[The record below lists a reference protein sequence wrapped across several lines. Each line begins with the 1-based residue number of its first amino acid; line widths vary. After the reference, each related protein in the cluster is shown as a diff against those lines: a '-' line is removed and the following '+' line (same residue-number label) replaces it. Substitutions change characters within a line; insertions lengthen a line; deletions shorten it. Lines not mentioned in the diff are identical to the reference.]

1 MCREPARF
9 STRFRRARLR
19 PCRWRLN
26 FYNSGVLDIKLIR
39 EKPDFVRQRLATR
52 GAGDEKL
59 VDGILQADEQR
70 RKFLA
75 EVETLKSQRNR
86 TSKEIGALMG
96 QKKTAEAEAKKAE
109 TRELGDKI
117 AALDK
122 QTAES
127 DTARHD
133 LMLRLPNLPHESVPI
148 GKTAADNPEIRLCG
162 EKPKFSFKPK
172 SHVELCES
180 LKLVDFA
187 RGAKLSGSGFLLYTN
202 WGARLERA
210 LIQFLLDLHITQH
223 GYTEVSPPFMVGPQC
238 LEGVGQFPK
247 FKDQYYGVAEGDD
260 AEKLHKLYM
269 VPTAETPVANIHR
282 EEILAEKQLPIRY
295 CAYTPCFRGEAG
307 AAGVG
312 TRGMIRVHQFDK
324 VELIKIVK
332 PETGYDEL
340 EKMVANAEKVLQLLG
355 LHYHVILLCTGDMGF
370 GSAKTYDIEVWAPGQ
385 GSYLE
390 VSSCSNCEDF
400 QARRMNLRFKTEAGE
415 NKFPHILNGSGTA
428 LARLFVALI
437 ETHQQADGSVLIPQA
452 LQPYLKTDR
461 ISA

>member
-1 MCREPARF
+1 
-9 STRFRRARLR
+9 
-19 PCRWRLN
+19 
-26 FYNSGVLDIKLIR
+26 VLDIKLIR
-39 EKPDFVRQRLATR
+39 EKTEFIRSRLATR
-52 GAGDEKL
+52 GAGDETKIDELLKL
-59 VDGILQADEQR
+59 DEAR
-70 RKFLA
+70 RKSLA
-75 EVETLKSQRNR
+75 EVETLKSLRNKV
-86 TSKEIGALMG
+86 SKEIGALMG
-96 QKKTAEAEAKKAE
+96 QKKLAEAEAKKAE
-109 TRELGDKI
+109 TKDLGEKI
-117 AALDK
+117 SALDK
-122 QTAES
+122 AAAEAEA
-127 DTARHD
+127 ARD
-133 LMLRLPNLPHESVPI
+133 ALMLQLPNLPHESVVL
-148 GKTAADNPEIRLCG
+148 GKTAEDNPEVRVRG
-162 EKPKFSFKPK
+162 AKANYDFKPK

-187 RGAKLSGSGFLLYTN
+187 RAAKLSGSGFLLYTN

-210 LIQFLLDLHITQH
+210 LISFLLDLHITQH
-223 GYTEVSPPFMVGPQC
+223 DYTEVSPPFMVGEQC
-238 LEGVGQFPK
+238 MVGVGQFPK
-247 FKDQYYGVAEGDD
+247 FKDQYYGVAEGGR
-260 AEKLHKLYM
+260 AEELGKLYL

-282 EEILAEKQLPIRY
+282 EELLAEKQLPIKY

-332 PETGYDEL
+332 PEHGYDEL

-355 LHYHVILLCTGDMGF
+355 LHYRVIMLCTGDMGF

-400 QARRMNLRFKTEAGE
+400 QSRRMNMRFKTETGE

-437 ETHQQADGSVLIPQA
+437 ETHQQADGSVKIPEA
-452 LQPYLKTDR
+452 LQPYLKTER

>member
-1 MCREPARF
+1 
-9 STRFRRARLR
+9 
-19 PCRWRLN
+19 
-26 FYNSGVLDIKLIR
+26 VLDIKLIR
-39 EKPDFVRQRLATR
+39 EKTDFVRQRLKTR
-52 GAGDEKL
+52 GSGDEAKIDEL
-59 VDGILQADEQR
+59 LKFDEQR

-75 EVETLKSQRNR
+75 EVEALKSQRNR
-86 TSKEIGALMG
+86 ISKEIGVLMG
-96 QKKTAEAEAKKAE
+96 QKKLAEAEAKKVE
-109 TRELGDKI
+109 TKDLGGKI
-117 AALDK
+117 EEADYDVSL
-122 QTAES
+122 AES
-127 DTARHD
+127 KRDA
-133 LMLRLPNLPHESVPI
+133 LMLQLPNLPHESVPE
-148 GKTAADNPEIRLCG
+148 GKTPEDNPVVRTHG
-162 EKPKFSFKPK
+162 EKVNFSFKPK

-210 LIQFLLDLHITQH
+210 LIQFLLDLHITEH
-223 GYTEVSPPFMVGPQC
+223 GYTEMSPPFVVGPQC

-260 AEKLHKLYM
+260 KDKLGKLYLI
-269 VPTAETPVANIHR
+269 PTAETPVANIHR
-282 EEILAEKQLPIRY
+282 EEILAEKNLPVKY

-332 PETGYDEL
+332 PENSYDEL

-355 LHYHVILLCTGDMGF
+355 LHYRVLLLCTGDMGF
-370 GSAKTYDIEVWAPGQ
+370 ASAKTYDIEVWAPGQ

-390 VSSCSNCEDF
+390 VSSCSICGDF
-400 QARRMNLRFKTEAGE
+400 QSRRMNLRFKTENGE

-437 ETHQQADGSVLIPQA
+437 ETHQQADGGISIPVP
-452 LQPYLKTDR
+452 LQPYLKAER
-461 ISA
+461 ITV